1 MKYLLRVFDT
11 SGSVQ
16 TLRVDSDS
24 VASATALARARGL
37 RVVSVRADVRG
48 QRCRVGWSV
57 MPTLPGTGFNVE
69 LFARELAALLEAGVG
84 VVDALRTLGG
94 NERREASAVV
104 YRDLLRQLEEGQSL
118 SAALEHA
125 SHVFPPVLV
134 ACVKASEQTGGLAD
148 SLTRYSRNSALLHE
162 LRGRVVSAAIYPS
175 VLLLVGAA
183 VVLFLLGFVVPRF
196 ATLLEHSGRE
206 LPLLSQLLMAWGG
219 MVHAHGTGLALSL
232 AVVSVTAVLA
242 LRRPAARNWIADR
255 MLALPGIGQHFR
267 VFRQSQ
273 FFRTTAMLVDG
284 GIPAVRAF
292 DLACGLVGRVDQA
305 AVAVA
310 MQQVRN
316 GARMSDAFQ
325 QAGLAN
331 AITYRLLTVA
341 EKTGG
346 LGPVLDRIA
355 AFQEAQVSR
364 TIDLISRLIEPAMM
378 IVIGVVIGGIV
389 VLMYMPIFEI
399 ASSIQ

>member
-1 MKYLLRVFDT
+1 MKYVLRVFDT
-11 SGSVQ
+11 NGSVQ
-16 TLRVDSDS
+16 TLRIDSDS
-24 VASATALARARGL
+24 STAATAVARSRGM
-37 RVVSVRADVRG
+37 RVVSVRADGGRRRHRANRLG
-48 QRCRVGWSV
+48 I
-57 MPTLPGTGFNVE
+57 PGARFNVE
-69 LFARELAALLEAGVG
+69 LFARELAALLDAGVG

-94 NERREASAVV
+94 NERREASAQV

-125 SHVFPPVLV
+125 SHIFPLVLV

-148 SLTRYSRNSALLHE
+148 SLTRYSRNSATLHE
-162 LRGRVVSAAIYPS
+162 LRARVVSAAIYPT
-175 VLLLVGAA
+175 VLLFVGAA

-196 ATLLEHSGRE
+196 ASLLEHSGRE
-206 LPLLSQLLMAWGG
+206 LPLLSRLLMAWGG
-219 MVHAHGTGLALSL
+219 MVHAHGAGLSVGLAVL
-232 AVVSVTAVLA
+232 VVATGFA
-242 LRRPAARNWIADR
+242 LRRPFVRNWIADR

-273 FFRTTAMLVDG
+273 FYRTTAMLVDG
-284 GIPAVRAF
+284 GIPAVKAF
-292 DLACGLVGRVDQA
+292 DLAQGLVGRADQA
-305 AVAVA
+305 ALASA
-310 MQQVRN
+310 LQRVRN
-316 GARMSDAFQ
+316 GAKVSDAFQ
-325 QAGLAN
+325 EAGLAN
-331 AITYRLLTVA
+331 AIAYRLLTVA

-355 AFQEAQVSR
+355 AFQEAQVAR

>member
-1 MKYLLRVFDT
+1 MKYVLRVFDT
-11 SGSVQ
+11 NGSVQ
-16 TLRVDSDS
+16 TLRIDSDS
-24 VASATALARARGL
+24 STTATALARSRGL
-37 RVVSVRADVRG
+37 RVVSVRADGGR
-48 QRCRVGWSV
+48 QRHRASRLGIH
-57 MPTLPGTGFNVE
+57 GARFNVE
-69 LFARELAALLEAGVG
+69 LFARELAALLDAGVG

-94 NERREASAVV
+94 NERRETSAQV

-125 SHVFPPVLV
+125 SHIFPPVLV

-148 SLTRYSRNSALLHE
+148 SLTRYSRNSATLHE
-162 LRGRVVSAAIYPS
+162 LRARVVSAAIYPT

-196 ATLLEHSGRE
+196 ASLLEHSGRA
-206 LPLLSQLLMAWGG
+206 LPLLSRLLMAWGG
-219 MVHAHGTGLALSL
+219 MVHAHGSELTLGLAVL
-232 AVVSVTAVLA
+232 AAATGFA
-242 LRRPAARNWIADR
+242 LRRPFVRNWIADR
-255 MLALPGIGQHFR
+255 LLALPGIGQHFR

-273 FFRTTAMLVDG
+273 FYRTTAMLVDG
-284 GIPAVRAF
+284 GIPAVKAF
-292 DLACGLVGRVDQA
+292 DLARGLVGRADQA
-305 AVAVA
+305 ALAGA
-310 MQQVRN
+310 LQQVRN
-316 GARMSDAFQ
+316 GAKVSDAFQ
-325 QAGLAN
+325 EAGLAN
-331 AITYRLLTVA
+331 AIAYRLLTVA

-378 IVIGVVIGGIV
+378 IFIGVVIGGIV

>member
-1 MKYLLRVFDT
+1 MKYVLRVFDT
-11 SGSVQ
+11 NGLVQ
-16 TLRVDSDS
+16 TLRIDSDS
-24 VASATALARARGL
+24 STAAMALARARGL
-37 RVVSVRADVRG
+37 RVVSVRTDGGR
-48 QRCRVGWSV
+48 QRHGANRLGI
-57 MPTLPGTGFNVE
+57 PGARFNVE
-69 LFARELAALLEAGVG
+69 LFARELAALLDAGVG

-94 NERREASAVV
+94 NERRETSAQV

-125 SHVFPPVLV
+125 SHIFPPVLV
-134 ACVKASEQTGGLAD
+134 ACVKASEQTGGLAE
-148 SLTRYSRNSALLHE
+148 SLKRYSRNSATLHE
-162 LRGRVVSAAIYPS
+162 LRARVVSAAIYPT
-175 VLLLVGAA
+175 VLLFVGAA

-196 ATLLEHSGRE
+196 ASLLEHSGHE
-206 LPLLSQLLMAWGG
+206 LPLLSRLLMAWGG
-219 MVHAHGTGLALSL
+219 MVHAHGSELIFGLILLATATGF
-232 AVVSVTAVLA
+232 A
-242 LRRPAARNWIADR
+242 LRRPFVRGWIADR
-255 MLALPGIGQHFR
+255 LLALPGIGQHFR

-273 FFRTTAMLVDG
+273 FYRTTAMLVDG
-284 GIPAVRAF
+284 GIPAVKAF
-292 DLACGLVGRVDQA
+292 DLARGLVGRADQTA
-305 AVAVA
+305 LAGAL
-310 MQQVRN
+310 QQVRN
-316 GARMSDAFQ
+316 GVKVSDAFQ

-331 AITYRLLTVA
+331 AIAYRLLTVA

-378 IVIGVVIGGIV
+378 IFIGVVIGGIV

>member
-1 MKYLLRVFDT
+1 MKFMLRVFDT
-11 SGSVQ
+11 NGSVQ
-16 TLRVDSDS
+16 TLCIDSDS
-24 VASATALARARGL
+24 SATAAALARSRGL
-37 RVVSVRADVRG
+37 RVVSVTADARRQRRG
-48 QRCRVGWSV
+48 ASRIG
-57 MPTLPGTGFNVE
+57 MPGARFNVE
-69 LFARELAALLEAGVG
+69 LFARELAALLDAGVG

-94 NERREASAVV
+94 NERREASAQV

-125 SHVFPPVLV
+125 SHIFPPVLV

-148 SLTRYSRNSALLHE
+148 SLTRYSRNSATLHE
-162 LRGRVVSAAIYPS
+162 LRGRVVSAAIYPT
-175 VLLLVGAA
+175 VLLFVGAA

-206 LPLLSQLLMAWGG
+206 LPLMSRMLMAWGG
-219 MVHAHGTGLALSL
+219 MVHAHGGELCIGLAVL
-232 AVVSVTAVLA
+232 AVSTGIA
-242 LRRPAARNWIADR
+242 LRRPALRIWIADR
-255 MLALPGIGQHFR
+255 LLALPGIGQHFR

-273 FFRTTAMLVDG
+273 FYRTAAMLVDG

-292 DLACGLVGRVDQA
+292 DLARGLVGGADRIA
-305 AVAVA
+305 LASAL
-310 MQQVRN
+310 QQVRN
-316 GARMSDAFQ
+316 GARISDAFQ

-331 AITYRLLTVA
+331 AIAYRLLTVA